1 MKRIDRPMQRTSAP
15 VPGEPDAR
23 PMMSRWTL
31 ATLIVGVL
39 AVIALAVVAL
49 VLGQEAVIA
58 IATVLVIGV
67 LVVAWF
73 LNG

>member
-1 MKRIDRPMQRTSAP
+1 MRRAP

-23 PMMSRWTL
+23 PIMSRWTL
-31 ATLIVGVL
+31 ATLIVGFL

-58 IATVLVIGV
+58 IAAVLVIGTLAV
-67 LVVAWF
+67 LWLF
-73 LNG
+73 G

>member
-1 MKRIDRPMQRTSAP
+1 
-15 VPGEPDAR
+15 
-23 PMMSRWTL
+23 MMSRWTL
-31 ATLIVGVL
+31 ATLIVGFL